1 MKNLERRGIICLLL
15 AACLFVGICIY
26 LYRFITRAGDWV
38 TYPYNS
44 HIYNNGQVA
53 SGNIF
58 DAGGNLL
65 IGTKNGKI
73 KWNRSETVR
82 KATAHAV
89 GDLQGNVVTGA
100 ETAFR
105 DKLLGYNLI
114 TGTYSMNGKGKN
126 ITLAINKN
134 ISATAYKALAGRNG
148 LVGVYNYRTGEIICM
163 VSIPTFDPKHIP
175 KGKDIPAGT
184 FVNKFLSGAM
194 TPGSIFKLVTSAAA
208 IENYNGLEDWS
219 YTCTGSRTINGGKIT
234 CTRPHGRVDFA
245 GALASSCNCG
255 FSELTEKIGAGK
267 MKEYSQ
273 KLGLTTQYNI
283 DGVKNAKGS
292 FKFPGYAPLS
302 LAWAGIG
309 QWKDQINP
317 CSMLVYISAIA
328 TDGKGTVPRILHKAA
343 GGGEKTEQM
352 IESST
357 AKRLRDMM
365 KNNVNKEYGQG
376 NFPGLDI
383 YAKSG
388 TAEVGTSNSNAWF
401 AGFIKNSDYPYAFI
415 VCVENGGYGSSVAG
429 PVANT
434 VMQKVISTESA
445 ATN

>member
-163 VSIPTFDPKHIP
+163 VSTPTFDPKHIP
-175 KGKDIPAGT
+175 KG
-184 FVNKFLSGAM
+184 
-194 TPGSIFKLVTSAAA
+194 FKWDYDSR
-208 IENYNGLEDWS
+208 IYFQIS
-219 YTCTGSRTINGGKIT
+219 YFC
-234 CTRPHGRVDFA
+234 
-245 GALASSCNCG
+245 SSN
-255 FSELTEKIGAGK
+255 
-267 MKEYSQ
+267 
-273 KLGLTTQYNI
+273 
-283 DGVKNAKGS
+283 
-292 FKFPGYAPLS
+292 
-302 LAWAGIG
+302 
-309 QWKDQINP
+309 
-317 CSMLVYISAIA
+317 
-328 TDGKGTVPRILHKAA
+328 
-343 GGGEKTEQM
+343 
-352 IESST
+352 
-357 AKRLRDMM
+357 
-365 KNNVNKEYGQG
+365 
-376 NFPGLDI
+376 
-383 YAKSG
+383 
-388 TAEVGTSNSNAWF
+388 
-401 AGFIKNSDYPYAFI
+401 
-415 VCVENGGYGSSVAG
+415 
-429 PVANT
+429 
-434 VMQKVISTESA
+434 
-445 ATN
+445 